1 MIFFRFFDTFRPKNH
16 KDARKDTR
24 SAPTVAVPAE
34 KKNPQKI
41 LEKIIRKI
49 LECVLA
55 PERQQ
60 GKNKR
65 KTRYYSFDYTGKLG
79 TYLEKENQVHNVQ
92 LR

>member
-1 MIFFRFFDTFRPKNH
+1 MRGKIRGRLP
-16 KDARKDTR
+16 R
-24 SAPTVAVPAE
+24 SPFPSK

-79 TYLEKENQVHNVQ
+79 TYLEKENQVQNVQ